1 MLYYHCGYS
10 DRNPFITAGTL
21 RGTFRTNDITMRLG
35 GDEFGVFA
43 VGIPYQEMGETMV
56 HRLFS
61 RIENLEIPE
70 MKGEKVHISAGAVII
85 PDGKAGKFHELYA
98 VADEAL
104 YISKAISGNSLTFGP
119 DAG

>member
-1 MLYYHCGYS
+1 MSSRTQRLK
-10 DRNPFITAGTL
+10 NI
-21 RGTFRTNDITMRLG
+21 FRH
-35 GDEFGVFA
+35 V
-43 VGIPYQEMGETMV
+43 
-56 HRLFS
+56 
-61 RIENLEIPE
+61 
-70 MKGEKVHISAGAVII
+70 SAGAVII